1 MADQGSGTRAMDAP
15 VSLLWDIATDVERY
29 PEWMSDVRSAAVGG
43 RDAEGRADTATF
55 TVGGFGLSSTYEV
68 AYRYEPPER
77 FSWTLV
83 RSNEMRSMEGEYSF
97 RDLGD
102 GRTEV
107 TYRLTVDLKIPMLG
121 MIKRRAEST
130 IIGHALDGLAAEA
143 ARRTGS

>member
-1 MADQGSGTRAMDAP
+1 MADQGSGTRVIEAP
-15 VSLLWDIATDVERY
+15 LDVLWDLATDVERY

-43 RDAEGRADTATF
+43 RDAAGRATEATF
-55 TVGGFGLSSTYEV
+55 TVGSFGLSSTYTV
-68 AYRYEPPER
+68 AYAYDPPGS

-83 RSNEMRSMEGEYSF
+83 RSNEMRTMDGEYSF

-107 TYRLTVDLKIPMLG
+107 TYRLSVDLKIPMLG

-130 IIGHALDGLAAEA
+130 IIGHALGGLAAEA
-143 ARRTGS
+143 ARRTG